1 MTDRT
6 VTRERTIAADPD
18 EVWEAIT
25 EDDGLGPAI
34 EAVPGGSVDGD
45 DPLTGERRVG
55 AVEHADA
62 PNDLRYRWWPID
74 DPDRVSTV
82 DITLEPAEG
91 GTVITVIEHLVLAPT
106 SIAPRSSRR
115 GPVALAMAA

>member
-6 VTRERTIAADPD
+6 VTRERTVPTDPD

-25 EDDGLGPAI
+25 EDDGLGATI
-34 EAVPGGSVDGD
+34 EAVPGGQVDGE
-45 DPLTGERRVG
+45 DPVTGERRIG

-62 PNDLRYRWWPID
+62 PNDLRYRWWPVD

-82 DITLEPAEG
+82 DITLEPVEA

-106 SIAPRSSRR
+106 TIAPQASARR
-115 GPVALAMAA
+115 PLALAA